1 MPVNDLGS
9 DSCYHCGLPVIPGS
23 SFQANIL
30 GKIRAMCCPGCEAV
44 AEAIVSNGLEDYY
57 RFRTE
62 KAIKGD
68 ELLDETL
75 SKLDAYDHPD
85 IQQEFVSQD
94 GNNVQIQL
102 TVEGISCAAC
112 GWLIE
117 KQLIKLKGIQR
128 VAVNVSSRRATI
140 SWSESE
146 LKLSKIILQIE
157 KIGYHALPFQ
167 QDEHEASFQSE
178 SQKYLRRL
186 GLAGLMTMQVM
197 MLAIGLYFGLF
208 GYIEEQTEQYFHW
221 VSLIL
226 TTPVVIYSGAGF
238 YQSAIN
244 ALRNRTVNM
253 DVSVSLAILGTFV
266 SSGWATITDSGQIYF
281 ESVCMFVFLLLISR
295 YVEQRSRHKASQL
308 SANMIKYI
316 PLTATLIE
324 GNETHE
330 CLAKHL
336 AIGQHVLVKPG
347 ETIPVDATISQGSG
361 KIDESMLTGESKSI
375 FKQSGDNVFGGTINQ
390 NNVLTLAVTRPLK
403 DALVNQILRLQEVAL
418 SEKPKAAVFADHA
431 SRYFVVLVLAI
442 ACVSYLVWLSIDPTR
457 AFWVAIAVLV
467 ATCPCAL
474 SLATPTAITAGLAK
488 LNEFGLLVKRADV
501 LEIVEDIDTIIF
513 DKTGTL
519 TDGHFSLVEIRT
531 FAQFDKKL
539 ALSIAASIEQ
549 YSQHPIA
556 KAFLSV
562 PDRILVSSV
571 ETITGKGLSAIF
583 DGKVC
588 RIGSANYMDFSIPD
602 SEQNEGFNVYLQVGD
617 QVVAGFSIEDALNS
631 EAEFLISK
639 LAAYNLHIVSGDS
652 QNNVEAVAKQLAVTS
667 FKFGQSPEQKL
678 SYIKQLQQQGHRV
691 LMVGDGINDAPI
703 LAKADVSIAV
713 GNAADMAKR
722 SADIILLGN
731 KMSSISLLFSV
742 SAKIRQKVKQNMA
755 WAIGYNLLILPL
767 AVLGVLSPWMA
778 VIGMSLSSIIVVV
791 NSVRLLR

>member
-1 MPVNDLGS
+1 MTVAGS
-9 DSCYHCGLPVIPGS
+9 DSDNCYHCGLPVIPGS
-23 SFQANIL
+23 PFQSRIL
-30 GKIRAMCCPGCEAV
+30 GKIRSMCCPGCQAV
-44 AEAIVSNGLEDYY
+44 ADAIVANGLEDYY
-57 RFRTE
+57 QFRTE

-75 SKLDAYDHPD
+75 AKLDAYDHPD

-94 GNNVQIQL
+94 GSNVQIQL
-102 TVEGISCAAC
+102 TIEGISCAAC

-117 KQLIKLKGIQR
+117 KQLIRLKGIQR
-128 VAVNVSSRRATI
+128 VAVNVSARRATI

-146 LKLSKIILQIE
+146 LKLSKIIRQIE

-178 SQKYLRRL
+178 NRKYLRRL
-186 GLAGLMTMQVM
+186 GLSGLMTMQVM
-197 MLAIGLYFGLF
+197 MLAIGLYFSLF
-208 GYIEEQTEQYFHW
+208 GYIEKQTEQYFHW

-226 TTPVVIYSGAGF
+226 TTPVVFYSGAGF
-238 YQSAIN
+238 YLSALN
-244 ALRNRTVNM
+244 ALKNRTVNM
-253 DVSVSLAILGTFV
+253 DVSVSLAILATFV

-295 YVEQRSRHKASQL
+295 YVEHRSRHKASQL
-308 SANMIKYI
+308 SANMVKYI
-316 PLTATLIE
+316 PLTATLVD
-324 GNETHE
+324 GNTTSD
-330 CLAKHL
+330 CLAKQL
-336 AIGQHVLVKPG
+336 TVGQLVLVKPG
-347 ETIPVDATISQGSG
+347 ETIPVDAAITQGAG
-361 KIDESMLTGESKSI
+361 KIDESMLTGESKSV
-375 FKQSGDNVFGGTINQ
+375 FKQIGDNVFGGTINQ
-390 NNVLTLAVTRPLK
+390 NSTLTLSVVRPLK

-418 SEKPKAAVFADHA
+418 SEKPKAAIFADHI
-431 SRYFVVLVLAI
+431 SRYFVLFVLAV
-442 ACVSYLVWLSIDPTR
+442 ACLSYLVWLSIEPSR
-457 AFWVAIAVLV
+457 AFWIAIAVLV

-488 LNEFGLLVKRADV
+488 LNEFGLLVKRGDV
-501 LEIVEDIDTIIF
+501 MERVEDVDTIIF

-519 TDGHFSLVEIRT
+519 TNGQFSIVETTI
-531 FAQFDKKL
+531 FAQFDKSL
-539 ALSIAASIEQ
+539 ALTIAASIEQ

-556 KAFLSV
+556 KAFLH
-562 PDRILVSSV
+562 VSERVSISNL
-571 ETITGKGLSAIF
+571 ESIASKGLSAIF

-588 RIGSANYMDFSIPD
+588 RIGSQEFMDYAIPD
-602 SEQNEGFNVYLQVGD
+602 SEQNETYNVYLQVD
-617 QVVAGFSIEDALNS
+617 DKVVAGFLIADALNA
-631 EAEFLISK
+631 EAVSLISK
-639 LAAYNLHIVSGDS
+639 LTSYDLHIVSGDS
-652 QNNVEAVAKQLAVTS
+652 QHNVEAVAQQLAVKTIQFS
-667 FKFGQSPEQKL
+667 QSPEQKL
-678 SYIKQLQQQGHRV
+678 DYLKQLQQQGHRV
-691 LMVGDGINDAPI
+691 VMIGDGINDAPI

-731 KMSSISLLFSV
+731 KLSSIALLFSV

-767 AVLGVLSPWMA
+767 AVFGILSPWMA

>member
-1 MPVNDLGS
+1 MTITDSSS
-9 DSCYHCGLPVIPGS
+9 DSCYHCGLPVLPGS
-23 SFQANIL
+23 SFQSNIL
-30 GKIRAMCCPGCEAV
+30 GNRRAMCCPGCQAV
-44 AEAIVSNGLEDYY
+44 ADAIVSNGLEDYY

-68 ELLDETL
+68 ELLDQTL

-85 IQQEFVSQD
+85 IQQEFVLQD
-94 GNNVQIQL
+94 GNNIQIQL
-102 TVEGISCAAC
+102 TIEGISCAAC

-128 VAVNVSSRRATI
+128 VAVNVAARRATI

-146 LKLSKIILQIE
+146 LKLSNIIRQIE

-178 SQKYLRRL
+178 NRTYLRRL

-208 GYIEEQTEQYFHW
+208 GYIEKQTEQYFHW

-226 TTPVVIYSGAGF
+226 TTPVVFYSGAGF

-244 ALRNRTVNM
+244 ALKNRTVNM

-266 SSGWATITDSGQIYF
+266 SSGWATVTDTGQIYF

-308 SANMIKYI
+308 SANMVKYI
-316 PLTATLIE
+316 PITATIVSN
-324 GNETHE
+324 NETSE

-336 AIGQHVLVKPG
+336 TIGQQVMVKPG
-347 ETIPVDATISQGSG
+347 ETIPVDATISSGSG
-361 KIDESMLTGESKSI
+361 KIDESMLTGESKPV
-375 FKQSGDNVFGGTINQ
+375 FKENGDSVFGGTINQ
-390 NNVLTLAVTRPLK
+390 NSSLILTVVRPLK

-431 SRYFVVLVLAI
+431 SRYFVVVVLAI
-442 ACVSYLVWLSIDPTR
+442 ACLSYLIWLSIDPSK

-488 LNEFGLLVKRADV
+488 LNEFGLLVKRGNV
-501 LEIVEDIDTIIF
+501 LEMVEDIDTIIF

-519 TDGHFSLVEIRT
+519 TDGHFSLVDSII

-539 ALSIAASIEQ
+539 ALAIAASIEQ
-549 YSQHPIA
+549 YSQHPLA
-556 KAFLSV
+556 KAFSTIQERVSV
-562 PDRILVSSV
+562 TDVQ
-571 ETITGKGLSAIF
+571 TITGKGLSAIF
-583 DGKVC
+583 DGKLC
-588 RIGSANYMDFSIPD
+588 KIGSAEYMDVHIPD
-602 SEQNEGFNVYLQVGD
+602 SEQDTIFNVYLQVND
-617 QVVAGFSIEDALNS
+617 QVAAGFLIEDGLNC
-631 EAEFLISK
+631 EAQSLINS
-639 LAAYNLHIVSGDS
+639 LSSYHLHIVSGDC
-652 QNNVEAVAKQLAVTS
+652 QRNVENVAKQLAVRT
-667 FKFGQSPEQKL
+667 FKYSHSPEQKL
-678 SYIKQLQQQGHRV
+678 DYLKHLQQQGYKV
-691 LMVGDGINDAPI
+691 LMIGDGINDAPI

-731 KMSSISLLFSV
+731 RMSSISRLFSI
-742 SAKIRQKVKQNMA
+742 SARIRQKVKQNMA

-791 NSVRLLR
+791 NSVRLTR